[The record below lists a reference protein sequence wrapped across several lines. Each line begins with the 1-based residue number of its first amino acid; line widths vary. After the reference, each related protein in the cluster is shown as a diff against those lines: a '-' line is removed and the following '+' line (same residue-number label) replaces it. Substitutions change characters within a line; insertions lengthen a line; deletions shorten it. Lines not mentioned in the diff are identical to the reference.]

1 MNDEKS
7 DDDIDAKMYAEYSC
21 VDCDQE
27 FDSRKEL
34 EDHEPNIKI
43 SQEQVDNNWYT
54 KLYYYNAFR
63 LEFQKV
69 RDIVLGL
76 DRYWALAFQSL

>member
-7 DDDIDAKMYAEYSC
+7 DDDIDAKMYAAYSC

-34 EDHEPNIKI
+34 EDHEPSIKI
-43 SQEQVDNNWYT
+43 SQILADN
-54 KLYYYNAFR
+54 
-63 LEFQKV
+63 
-69 RDIVLGL
+69 D
-76 DRYWALAFQSL
+76 

>member
-7 DDDIDAKMYAEYSC
+7 DDDDIDAKRYAAYSC

-34 EDHEPNIKI
+34 ETHEPSIKI
-43 SQEQVDNNWYT
+43 SQKLADN
-54 KLYYYNAFR
+54 
-63 LEFQKV
+63 
-69 RDIVLGL
+69 D
-76 DRYWALAFQSL
+76 